1 MDPRAQFCHHS
12 DCPARGQM
20 GQGNIRVHSRKE
32 RRYLCTLCGKT
43 FAETKGTPFYRLET
57 SQSWVTLVITLLC
70 HGCPV
75 QAIVAAFGF
84 DERSVTSWWLRSGKH
99 CEEVHQHRV
108 QQGKVDLKHVRA
120 DEIWVKVVA
129 RRMWMA
135 MALAV
140 PWRLGLGGVISEHRD
155 KLLIT
160 RLIERVRSCAQRLDL
175 LVCVDGLQSYVKA
188 FLKGFRN
195 PVYTGRRGRP
205 KQVLTKGFLMGQVI
219 KQYAKRHVVGVKY
232 KVVQGTH
239 QTIQAVLRATG
250 TGKDINTSY
259 IERLNA
265 TFRSHLAALVRR
277 GRALAHKPLTLQAG
291 MFVVGSAYNFCWYHA
306 SLRLQAPAGAQY
318 KWEEQTP
325 AMAAGLTDHRWTLFE
340 LLSYRVPLPTWVEPK
355 RRRQRPPGV
364 YQLEKAVTA

>member
-1 MDPRAQFCHHS
+1 MDSRAQFCHHP
-12 DCPARGQM
+12 DCPARGQV

-32 RRYLCTLCGKT
+32 RRYRCTLCGKT

-57 SQSWVTLVITLLC
+57 LQTWVTLVVTLLC

-84 DERSVTSWWLRSGKH
+84 DERSVTNWWLRSGKH
-99 CEEVHQHRV
+99 CEEVHQHLV
-108 QQGKVDLKHVRA
+108 QQGKVDLKHVQA
-120 DEIWVKVVA
+120 DELWVKVVA
-129 RRMWMA
+129 RKLWMA

-140 PWRLGLGGVISEHRD
+140 PSRLWLGGVISEHRD
-155 KLLIT
+155 KTLIT
-160 RLIERVRSCAQRLDL
+160 PLVERVRSCAQRLDL
-175 LVCVDGLQSYVKA
+175 LVCVDGVQSYVKA
-188 FLKGFRN
+188 FLKVFRN

-205 KQVLTKGFLMGQVI
+205 KRVLATGFVMGQVI
-219 KQYAKRHVVGVKY
+219 KQYAKRPIVGVNH

-239 QTIQAVLRATG
+239 QAIQAVLQATG
-250 TGKDINTSY
+250 TGKDIHTSY

-265 TFRSHLAALVRR
+265 TSRSHLAALVRR
-277 GRALAHKPLTLQAG
+277 GRGIAHKPLTLQAG

-306 SLRLQAPAGAQY
+306 SRRLQAPVGARY

-340 LLSYRVPLPTWVEPK
+340 LLSYQVPLPAWVEPK
-355 RRRQRPPGV
+355 RRRQRPTAV
-364 YQLEKAVTA
+364 YQLGKALPA

>member
-75 QAIVAAFGF
+75 QVIVAAFGF

-160 RLIERVRSCAQRLDL
+160 RLVERVRSCAQRLDL
-175 LVCVDGLQSYVKA
+175 LVCVNGLQSYVKA
-188 FLKGFRN
+188 FLTVFRS

-205 KQVLTKGFLMGQVI
+205 KQVLTKGFLMSQVI
-219 KQYAKRHVVGVKY
+219 KQYAKR
-232 KVVQGTH
+232 
-239 QTIQAVLRATG
+239 
-250 TGKDINTSY
+250 
-259 IERLNA
+259 
-265 TFRSHLAALVRR
+265 
-277 GRALAHKPLTLQAG
+277 
-291 MFVVGSAYNFCWYHA
+291 
-306 SLRLQAPAGAQY
+306 
-318 KWEEQTP
+318 
-325 AMAAGLTDHRWTLFE
+325 
-340 LLSYRVPLPTWVEPK
+340 LS
-355 RRRQRPPGV
+355 
-364 YQLEKAVTA
+364 